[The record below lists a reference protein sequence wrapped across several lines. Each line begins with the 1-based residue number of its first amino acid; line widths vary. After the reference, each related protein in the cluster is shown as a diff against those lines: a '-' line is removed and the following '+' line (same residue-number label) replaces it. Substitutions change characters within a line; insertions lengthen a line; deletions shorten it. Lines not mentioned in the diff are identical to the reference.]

1 MPAQPNRSLADG
13 MALFGALCAS
23 GTPLGSRE
31 AARLMG
37 WEATRANRL
46 LGTLRDLGLA
56 EQDADRRYRPGPGV
70 HLLAAQVL
78 RGSGLLGAAMRVLAR
93 TPRDGLGV
101 AFGVLWQ
108 GQVVYLLHAGVG
120 EPIET
125 GLRPHAL
132 FPAGESS
139 IGRLLESMLQVPNAQ
154 TPAGM
159 QAGIRRRG
167 YAEQRNPEGTT
178 GSLAMLIPGT
188 TAAIAFLADYAVIPP
203 AAVAARLAPVAQAI
217 AAEITLPDSSR

>member
-13 MALFGALCAS
+13 IALFGALCAT
-23 GTPLGSRE
+23 GAPLGSRE

-56 EQDADRRYRPGPGV
+56 EQDAERRYRPGPGV

-78 RGSGLLGAAMRVLAR
+78 RGSGLLGAALRVLAR

-101 AFGVLWQ
+101 ALGVLWQ
-108 GQVVYLLHAGVG
+108 GQVVYLLHAGAG

-139 IGRLLESMLQVPNAQ
+139 IGMLLESVLRVAGAQ
-154 TPAGM
+154 TPVRV
-159 QAGIRRRG
+159 QDRIRTRG
-167 YAEQRNPEGTT
+167 YAEQRNPSATT
-178 GSLAMLIPGT
+178 GSVAMLIPGT
-188 TAAIAFLADYAVIPP
+188 TAGIAFMADYAHMP
-203 AAVAARLAPVAQAI
+203 AAQVAARLAPVAQAI
-217 AAEITLPDSSR
+217 AGELSG